1 MVDKFINR
9 VLTAPLQEAI
19 AQPHIL
25 ALLGARQVGK
35 TTLLANLLPPER
47 TLHVTFD
54 SGEMRERVLAS
65 EDTLLRLLEEANQGP
80 LTRNGRVQFLCIDE
94 AQKLP
99 EAFDILKQLHDRF
112 SPGLKI
118 ILSGSST
125 LLIRQHSAETL
136 AGRIR
141 FFQLDP
147 FSLRE
152 ACDYVGV
159 PLAAPSGHFEAL
171 LMGKWTDKYLK
182 KYNLAERHLEKK
194 FRKWMVEW
202 CLWGLFPPRFH
213 LKGEAEWTLFFRD
226 YVDTYLEKDMRAT
239 ERIGGLGEYRKLV
252 RVMGDTIGGLVNYSK
267 IASRLGIHRETV
279 RDYLQILDE
288 SLLGFRLEAYSESIH
303 RRVAKSEKSFL
314 IDNGL
319 AYYFMDLRPREVI
332 EASGKMGSLYE
343 NLIISEFVKQ
353 SRLLTAP
360 VHHYYWRLSGA
371 NPPEVDLVCGYRG
384 NVVPVEIKTTS
395 HHDKADLRGLRAFM
409 SAHKDKA
416 NIRIPYG
423 VLVYQGGYQYLQDDR
438 IFCLPDWM
446 LV

>member
-1 MVDKFINR
+1 MINKTIQR
-9 VLTAPLQEAI
+9 TLSAHLQKAI
-19 AQPHIL
+19 TQPHIL

-35 TTLLANLLPPER
+35 TTLLAQLLPPLR

-54 SGEMRERVLAS
+54 SGELRERILAN
-65 EDTLLRLLEEANQGP
+65 EDYLLRLLEEFHQGP
-80 LTRNGRVQFLCIDE
+80 LTRDGLAQFLCIDE

-99 EAFDILKQLHDRF
+99 EAFDIIKQLHDRF

-125 LLIRQHSAETL
+125 LLIRKHTAETL

-152 ACDYVGV
+152 ACDYVGL
-159 PLAAPSGHFEAL
+159 PLAAPSDHLE
-171 LMGKWTDKYLK
+171 LMLSGQWKDSYLK
-182 KYNLAERHLEKK
+182 KYNLAHRHLEKK
-194 FRKWMVEW
+194 FRTWMIEW

-213 LKGEAEWTLFFRD
+213 LDGESEWALFFRD
-226 YVDTYLEKDMRAT
+226 YVDTYIEKDMRAT
-239 ERIGGLGEYRKLV
+239 ERIGGLGDYRKLV
-252 RVMGDTIGGLVNYSK
+252 RVMGDTVGGLVNYSK
-267 IASRLGIHRETV
+267 IASSVGIHRETV

-288 SLLGFRLEAYSESIH
+288 SLLGFRLPAYSESIH

-319 AYYFMDLRPREVI
+319 AYYFMDLRPRDVI

-343 NLIISEFVKQ
+343 NLIISELIKQ
-353 SRLLTAP
+353 SRHLSAP
-360 VHHYYWRLSGA
+360 AHHYYWRLSGA
-371 NPPEVDLVCGYRG
+371 NPPEVDLICEYRG

-395 HHDKADLRGLRAFM
+395 NPDKSDLRGLRAFM

-416 NIRIPYG
+416 NIHIPYG
-423 VLVYQGGYQYLQDDR
+423 VLIYQGEYRHLPDDR